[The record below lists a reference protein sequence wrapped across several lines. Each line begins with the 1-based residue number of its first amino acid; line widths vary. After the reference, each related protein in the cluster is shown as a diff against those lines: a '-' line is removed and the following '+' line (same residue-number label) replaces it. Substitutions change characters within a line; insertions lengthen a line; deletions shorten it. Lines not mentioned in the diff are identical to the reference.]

1 MDDEVSDD
9 EEGSEVADDYDEDVS
24 DEDSEYSDDD
34 DYEYDENDESPK
46 KRKRGP
52 TTRQAKKRSSDSFDE
67 DRKKWETE
75 FVFR

>member
-1 MDDEVSDD
+1 MDDEGSDE

-52 TTRQAKKRSSDSFDE
+52 TRQAKKRSSDSFDE
-67 DRKKWETE
+67 DRKKWETD